1 MMQGHNNG
9 KIMQRLA
16 SLLFV
21 RVGMLAVVA
30 LFFTIGYNVADIR
43 PGRAGAIEDIQQG
56 IDTLG
61 SLGDGLGGFLDSDLG
76 GALHFSVSDPSDV
89 TVNETFCTPGTIYP
103 TQYTFCDFIEQSS
116 LVTDVIIYPSFISRL
131 KKVVKAWEKYL
142 YNSIDDVVYTGL
154 LGVHTME
161 LKMIEWWKTMWFY
174 NMRPSM
180 QSMTEQLGTAI
191 AQQTSDLIQAQDA
204 AQANETNADMQEVE
218 VKDVKNTTPDE
229 QGCVTATVSGGMG
242 AASTIGGA
250 MAEAVQNEAVAAGTN
265 KKGTPAARGTAYY
278 NRKRAETYESILCD
292 PTANGGNA
300 NCASN
305 VPSPNPLA
313 NSDTQITKFMLNRLT
328 IPVDSTASLGSTT
341 EGAANKAALTE
352 GIENLIGSTIAEPI
366 PPDVTKSSIGREM
379 MMERRAF
386 IARNAAAR
394 SVPNLILANRMP
406 GKGSQMAD
414 FVKEIREKSGVPAG
428 DLSNNPSYREM
439 IHALTIDRFNSGDYA
454 FSSITDQNKV
464 EMEKLRLDTFYLMML
479 RDYYELLERTA
490 LTLAVQVSVM
500 TDQIPSTNPYEAMPS
515 RQ

>member
-1 MMQGHNNG
+1 MTQAHNNS
-9 KIMQRLA
+9 KIMQRLG

-30 LFFTIGYNVADIR
+30 FFFTVGYNVSDIK
-43 PGRAGAIEDIQQG
+43 PGRAGAIEDIQEG

-61 SLGDGLGGFLDSDLG
+61 SLGDGLGGYLNSDLG
-76 GALHFSVSDPSDV
+76 GSLHFSVGDPSDV
-89 TVNETFCTPGTIYP
+89 TITETYCTPGTIYP
-103 TQYTFCDFIEQSS
+103 TNYTFCDFIFQSD
-116 LVTDVIIYPSFISRL
+116 LVTGVIIYPSFISRL

-142 YNSIDDVVYTGL
+142 FNSIDDVVYTGL
-154 LGVHTME
+154 LGIHTME

-180 QSMTEQLGTAI
+180 QAMTEQLGTAI

-204 AQANETNADMQEVE
+204 VQANETNADIQEVE

-229 QGCVTATVSGGMG
+229 QGCVTATVSGGLG
-242 AASTIGGA
+242 AATTLGGA
-250 MAEAVQNEAVAAGTN
+250 MAEAVQSEAVAAGTN
-265 KKGTPAARGTAYY
+265 KKGTPAARGRAYY
-278 NRKRAETYESILCD
+278 NRKRAETYESLLCD

-300 NCASN
+300 GCASN
-305 VPSPNPLA
+305 VPNPNPLA
-313 NSDTQITKFMLNRLT
+313 NGDTQITKLMLNRLT
-328 IPVDSTASLGSTT
+328 IPVDSTAALGSTT
-341 EGAANKAALTE
+341 EGAVNKAALTQ

-366 PPDVTKSSIGREM
+366 SPDVASLSVGRELL
-379 MMERRAF
+379 MERRAF

-394 SVPNLILANRMP
+394 SVPSLILANRMP

-414 FVKEIREKSGVPAG
+414 FVKEIREKSGVPMD
-428 DLSNNPSYREM
+428 DLSSNPSYREM
-439 IHALTIDRFNSGDYA
+439 IHALTIDRFNGGDYA
-454 FSSITDQNKV
+454 LNTITDQNKV

-500 TDQIPSTNPYEAMPS
+500 TDQIPMSNPYEAMPS